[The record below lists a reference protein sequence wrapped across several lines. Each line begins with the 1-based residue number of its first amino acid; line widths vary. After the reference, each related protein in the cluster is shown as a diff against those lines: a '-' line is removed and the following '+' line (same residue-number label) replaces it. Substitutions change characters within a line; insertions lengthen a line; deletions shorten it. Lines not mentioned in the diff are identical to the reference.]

1 MTDKP
6 VELSITVKVYGEVIE
21 YRREIAMAEL
31 ETGISQVVQEIGT
44 KVLVAGLKGLD
55 EELRKGV
62 PAGWRNVG
70 TEERSIMSSVG
81 RIRYSRRI
89 YKDEKGV
96 RRKPVDEVLGV
107 ERYDRESQR
116 VQQMGAYLA
125 CEGTY
130 RRAASQMSWLMKTK
144 VSHSTIQKMVW
155 QVGNRIADGEEAE
168 RRRVFEG
175 GEAIAKGKVKAEVL
189 YGESDG
195 VWLHLQREKR
205 RSVEVRV
212 ATLYS
217 GKKPLGKKRYRLAD
231 KCSIAALGLSG
242 DAWQEHVLKTAHR
255 YYDLE
260 QTRLLITGGDGN
272 QWVRHTFQRF
282 ELPQE
287 FVLDRFHLSRAARRA
302 IGDRVA
308 AQEMVKK
315 LRQKDF
321 AAVCQE
327 LRQSIEQAS
336 GRRKE
341 KLKQFYQYIYN
352 QQDGLLDL
360 SHRGYSSELGSLGA
374 IEGNVDKLVIHRMK
388 GRGCCWKLQ
397 GARAMLALC
406 QHKEAL
412 KQLSYQYLPLEPPEQ
427 PNRRKRL
434 ALDRLDRS
442 EYLDAHMPIFDGP
455 DQDKPWVK
463 ELYRYVHWH

>member
-1 MTDKP
+1 MTDKA
-6 VELSITVKVYGEVIE
+6 VELSITLKVYGEVIE
-21 YRREIAMAEL
+21 YQREIAIEEL
-31 ETGISQVVQEIGT
+31 ETGISQVVQEMGAT
-44 KVLVAGLKGLD
+44 VLMAGLKGLD
-55 EELRKGV
+55 DELRKEV

-70 TEERSIMSSVG
+70 TEERGIMSSIG
-81 RIRYSRRI
+81 RVRYQRRI
-89 YKDEKGV
+89 YKDEKGA
-96 RRKPVDEVLGV
+96 RRKPLDEVLGV
-107 ERYDRESQR
+107 ERYGRESQR

-125 CEGTY
+125 SEGTY
-130 RRAASQMSWLMKTK
+130 RRAADQISWLMKTK

-155 QVGNRIADGEEAE
+155 EVGNCIADGEEAE

-175 GEAIAKGKVKAEVL
+175 GEALEKGTVKAEVL
-189 YGESDG
+189 YAESDG
-195 VWLHLQREKR
+195 VWLHLQRENR

-212 ATLYS
+212 ATMYS

-242 DAWQEHVLKTAHR
+242 DAWQEHVLRTAHR

-282 ELPQE
+282 EQPQE

-302 IGDRVA
+302 IGDRAA

-315 LRQKDF
+315 LRQQGF
-321 AAVCQE
+321 TAACQE
-327 LRQSIEQAS
+327 LRQSIEQAP
-336 GRRKE
+336 GKRKE
-341 KLKQFYQYIYN
+341 KLKQFYQYIYH

-360 SHRGYSSELGSLGA
+360 SQRGYSTELCSLGA

-388 GRGCCWKLQ
+388 GRGCCWKLR

-406 QHKEAL
+406 QHKETL
-412 KQLSYQYLPLEPPEQ
+412 KHLAFQYLPLGPPIK
-427 PNRRKRL
+427 PDRRKGL
-434 ALDRLDRS
+434 ALNRLDRS
-442 EYLDAHMPIFDGP
+442 EFLDAHLPIFDGP

-463 ELYRYVHWH
+463 ELYHYVHWH

>member
-1 MTDKP
+1 MGMT
-6 VELSITVKVYGEVIE
+6 
-21 YRREIAMAEL
+21 
-31 ETGISQVVQEIGT
+31 
-44 KVLVAGLKGLD
+44 VLMAGLKGLD
-55 EELRKGV
+55 DALRKEV
-62 PAGWRNVG
+62 PAGWQNVG
-70 TEERSIMSSVG
+70 TEERSILSSVG
-81 RIRYSRRI
+81 RIRYQRRI

-96 RRKPVDEVLGV
+96 RRKPLDEILGV

-130 RRAASQMSWLMKTK
+130 RRAADEMSWLMKTK
-144 VSHSTIQKMVW
+144 VSHSIIQKMVW
-155 QVGNRIADGEEAE
+155 EVGNRIADGEEAE
-168 RRRVFEG
+168 NRQVFEG
-175 GEAIAKGKVKAEVL
+175 GEALEKGMVEAEVL

-195 VWLHLQREKR
+195 VWLHLQRESR
-205 RSVEVRV
+205 RSIEVRV
-212 ATLYS
+212 ATMYS

-260 QTRLLITGGDGN
+260 KTQLLITGGDGN

-282 ELPQE
+282 EQPQE

-302 IGDRVA
+302 MGDRIA
-308 AQEMVKK
+308 AQETVKK
-315 LRQKDF
+315 LRQHGF

-327 LRQSIEQAS
+327 LRQWIDQAS
-336 GRRKE
+336 GKRKE
-341 KLKQFYQYIYN
+341 KLKQFYRYIYH

-360 SHRGYSSELGSLGA
+360 SHRGYPSELCSLGA

-388 GRGCCWKLQ
+388 GRGCCWKLW
-397 GARAMLALC
+397 GARAMLTLC
-406 QHKEAL
+406 QHKETLKHLAL
-412 KQLSYQYLPLEPPEQ
+412 QYLPLEPPE
-427 PNRRKRL
+427 PSDRRKRL

-442 EYLDAHMPIFDGP
+442 EYLHAHMPIFDGP
-455 DQDKPWVK
+455 DQDKPWVE
-463 ELYRYVHWH
+463 ELYRYVHGH

>member
-1 MTDKP
+1 MTDRA
-6 VELSITVKVYGEVIE
+6 VELSITLKVYGEVIE
-21 YRREIAMAEL
+21 YTRKIAIAEL
-31 ETGISQVVQEIGT
+31 EIGISQVVQEIGMT
-44 KVLVAGLKGLD
+44 VLMAGLKGLD
-55 EELRKGV
+55 DKLRKEV
-62 PAGWRNVG
+62 PAGWQNVG

-81 RIRYSRRI
+81 RIRYQRRI

-96 RRKPVDEVLGV
+96 RRKPLDEVLGV
-107 ERYDRESQR
+107 EQYDRESQR

-125 CEGTY
+125 SEATY
-130 RRAASQMSWLMKTK
+130 RRAADQMSWLMKTK
-144 VSHSTIQKMVW
+144 VSHSSIQKMVW
-155 QVGNRIADGEEAE
+155 EVGNRIADGEEAE
-168 RRRVFEG
+168 NRRVFEG
-175 GEAIAKGKVKAEVL
+175 GEALEKGTVKAEVL
-189 YGESDG
+189 YAESDG
-195 VWLHLQREKR
+195 VWLHLQRENR

-212 ATLYS
+212 ATMYS

-231 KCSIAALGLSG
+231 KCSIVALGLSG
-242 DAWQEHVLKTAHR
+242 EAWQEHVLKTAHR

-282 ELPQE
+282 EQSQE

-302 IGDRVA
+302 IGDRLA

-315 LRQKDF
+315 LRQHGF

-327 LRQSIEQAS
+327 LRQSIEKAS
-336 GRRKE
+336 GKRKE
-341 KLKQFYQYIYN
+341 KLKQFYQYIYH

-360 SHRGYSSELGSLGA
+360 SQRGYSTELCSLGA

-388 GRGCCWKLQ
+388 GRGCCWKLR

-406 QHKEAL
+406 QHKETLKHLAL
-412 KQLSYQYLPLEPPEQ
+412 QYLLLDPPEQ
-427 PNRRKRL
+427 PDRRKGL

-442 EYLDAHMPIFDGP
+442 EFLDAHMPIFDGP
-455 DQDKPWVK
+455 DQDKPWVE
-463 ELYRYVHWH
+463 ELYRYVHRH

>member
-1 MTDKP
+1 MTDRA
-6 VELSITVKVYGEVIE
+6 VGLSITIKVNQEVVD
-21 YRREIAMAEL
+21 YQREIRIEEL
-31 ETGISQVVQEIGT
+31 EAGISHAVQEIGL

-55 EELRKGV
+55 DEICKEM
-62 PAGWRNVG
+62 PEGWQNVG
-70 TEERSIMSSVG
+70 TERRSILSSLG
-81 RIRYSRRI
+81 RVNYRRRV

-96 RRKPVDEVLGV
+96 RRKPVDEVLGIK
-107 ERYDRESQR
+107 RYERESRR
-116 VQQMGAYLA
+116 VRQMGAYLA
-125 CEGTY
+125 SEGTY
-130 RRAASQMSWLMKTK
+130 RRAADQMSWLMKTK

-155 QVGNRIADGEEAE
+155 RVGNGIADGEEAE
-168 RRRVFEG
+168 RRRVFEA
-175 GEAIAKGKVKAEVL
+175 GEAIPKGKVKAEVL

-231 KCSIAALGLSG
+231 KCSIAAIGLSSE
-242 DAWQEHVLKTAHR
+242 AWQEQVLKTAHT

-260 QTRLLITGGDGN
+260 QTKLLVTGGDGN

-302 IGDRVA
+302 IGDRTTS
-308 AQEMVKK
+308 QEMVKK
-315 LRQKDF
+315 LRQEGF
-321 AAVCQE
+321 AALDHE
-327 LRQSIEQAS
+327 LKRCIDLSS
-336 GRRKE
+336 GKRRD
-341 KLKQFYQYIYN
+341 KLKQFYQYVYN

-360 SHRGYSSELGSLGA
+360 DQRGYTRELGNLGA

-388 GRGCCWKLQ
+388 GRGCCWKLK

-406 QHKEAL
+406 QHKDTL
-412 KQLSYQYLPLEPPEQ
+412 KDLGYQYLPLEVPRKSD
-427 PNRRKRL
+427 RRSRL
-434 ALDRLDRS
+434 AIDRLDRC
-442 EYLDAHMPIFDGP
+442 EYLDAGMPIFDGP
-455 DQDKPWVK
+455 DQDKPWVE
-463 ELYRYVHWH
+463 ELYRYVHWC

>member
-1 MTDKP
+1 MTDKA
-6 VELSITVKVYGEVIE
+6 VELSITLKVYGEVIE
-21 YRREIAMAEL
+21 YQREIAIEEL
-31 ETGISQVVQEIGT
+31 ETGISQVVQEMGAT
-44 KVLVAGLKGLD
+44 VLMAGLKGLD
-55 EELRKGV
+55 DELRKEV

-70 TEERSIMSSVG
+70 TEERGVMSSVG
-81 RIRYSRRI
+81 RIRYQRRI

-96 RRKPVDEVLGV
+96 RRKPLDEVLGV
-107 ERYDRESQR
+107 ERYGRESQR

-125 CEGTY
+125 SEGTY
-130 RRAASQMSWLMKTK
+130 RRAAAQMSWLMKTK

-155 QVGNRIADGEEAE
+155 EVGNRIADGEEAE

-175 GEAIAKGKVKAEVL
+175 GEALGKGTVKAEVL
-189 YGESDG
+189 YAESDG
-195 VWLHLQREKR
+195 VWLHLQRENR

-212 ATLYS
+212 ATIYS

-242 DAWQEHVLKTAHR
+242 DAWQEHVLRTAHR

-282 ELPQE
+282 EQPQE

-302 IGDRVA
+302 IGDRAA
-308 AQEMVKK
+308 AQEMVRK
-315 LRQKDF
+315 LRQQGF
-321 AAVCQE
+321 AAVCLE
-327 LRQSIEQAS
+327 LRHRIEQAS
-336 GRRKE
+336 GKRKD
-341 KLKQFYQYIYN
+341 KLKQFYQYIYY

-360 SHRGYSSELGSLGA
+360 PQRGYSSELGNLGA

-388 GRGCCWKLQ
+388 GRGCCWKLR

-406 QHKEAL
+406 QHKETL
-412 KQLSYQYLPLEPPEQ
+412 KHLAFHYLPLEIPEK
-427 PNRRKRL
+427 PNRRNKL

-442 EYLDAHMPIFDGP
+442 EYLHAHMPIFDGP
-455 DQDKPWVK
+455 DQDKPWV
-463 ELYRYVHWH
+463 EEFYRYVHGH

>member
-1 MTDKP
+1 MTEKS
-6 VELSITVKVYGEVIE
+6 VEISITVKVYGEVIQC
-21 YRREIAMAEL
+21 RRKIAILEL
-31 ETGISQVVQEIGT
+31 ETGISQIMQEIGN
-44 KVLVAGLKGLD
+44 KVIVAGLEGLD
-55 EELRKGV
+55 QELRAGV

-70 TEERSIMSSVG
+70 TEERSLLSSLG
-81 RIRYSRRI
+81 RIRYQRRI
-89 YKDEKGV
+89 YKDEKGI
-96 RRKPVDEVLGV
+96 RRKPVDELMGV
-107 ERYDRESQR
+107 ERYSRESECVR
-116 VQQMGAYLA
+116 EMGAYLA

-130 RRAASQMSWLMKTK
+130 RRAAGQMSWLMKTE
-144 VSHSTIQKMVW
+144 VSHSSIQRMVW

-168 RRRVFEG
+168 RRRVFEA
-175 GEAIAKGKVKAEVL
+175 GEDNAKGKVKAEVL

-217 GKKPLGKKRYRLAD
+217 GKKLLGKNRYRLAD
-231 KCSIAALGLSG
+231 KCSMVALGLSSE
-242 DAWQEHVLKTAHR
+242 AWQEQVLKTAHR

-272 QWVRHTFQRF
+272 QWVRRTFQRF

-315 LRQKDF
+315 IRQQGF
-321 AAVCQE
+321 AAVSQE
-327 LRQSIEQAS
+327 LRQQVEQAS
-336 GRRKE
+336 GQRKG
-341 KLKQFYQYIYN
+341 KLQQFYQYISC
-352 QQDGLLDL
+352 QRDGLLDL
-360 SHRGYSSELGSLGA
+360 SQRGYSSELGSLGV

-388 GRGCCWKLQ
+388 GRGCSWKLQ

-412 KQLSYQYLPLEPPEQ
+412 KHLAFRYLPLEVPEQ
-427 PNRRKRL
+427 PDRRKRL
-434 ALDRLDRS
+434 ALDRLDKS
-442 EYLDAHMPIFDGP
+442 EYLHAQMPIFDGP
-455 DQDKPWVK
+455 DQDKPWVE